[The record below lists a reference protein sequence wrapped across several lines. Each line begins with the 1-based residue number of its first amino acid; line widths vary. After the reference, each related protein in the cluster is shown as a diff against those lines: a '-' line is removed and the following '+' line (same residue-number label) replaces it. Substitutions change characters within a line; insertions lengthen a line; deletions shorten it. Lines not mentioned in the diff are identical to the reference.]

1 MRRRGPIKAKKTP
14 DGGLKIEINCRETE
28 KDAIAE
34 LTKDAAQAWQ
44 DDTFG
49 MHDRIRD
56 LEHRERWQMVEE
68 ETINLK
74 VEITKSVRRS
84 AEHPLK

>member
-1 MRRRGPIKAKKTP
+1 MRRRGAIKAKQTP
-14 DGGLKIEINCRETE
+14 DGGLEIQINCRETE
-28 KDAIAE
+28 QEAIAE

-56 LEHRERWQMVEE
+56 QEHRERCQTVEE
-68 ETINLK
+68 ETINLR

-84 AEHPLK
+84 TRNPLK